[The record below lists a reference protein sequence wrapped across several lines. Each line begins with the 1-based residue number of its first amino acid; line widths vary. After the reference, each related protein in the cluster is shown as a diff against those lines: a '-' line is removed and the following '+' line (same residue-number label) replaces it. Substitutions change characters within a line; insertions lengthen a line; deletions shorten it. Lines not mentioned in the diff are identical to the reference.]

1 MKTSIIV
8 AMGTNNVIGIDN
20 QLPWHLSAD
29 LKYFKATTMGK
40 PILMGRK
47 TFESIGRPLPGRTNI
62 VMTRDQSWSAD
73 GVSVVHDIEAAKAVA
88 MADGADELMIIGGAE
103 IYKQTLASADRLY
116 VTEVTLA
123 PKGDAYFPEIDD
135 TWHETKRE
143 PYPAIGDDPAYAFV
157 IYER

>member
-8 AMGTNNVIGIDN
+8 AMGTNNVIGVDN

-62 VMTRDQSWSAD
+62 VMTRDKSWSAN
-73 GVSVVHDIEAAKAVA
+73 GVRVVHDIAAAKALA
-88 MADGADELMIIGGAE
+88 SGEGAEELMIIGGAE
-103 IYKQTLASADRLY
+103 IYKQTLGSVDRL
-116 VTEVTLA
+116 
-123 PKGDAYFPEIDD
+123 
-135 TWHETKRE
+135 
-143 PYPAIGDDPAYAFV
+143 
-157 IYER
+157 